1 MNIILEKRTKFTH
14 EEERKMYKKKK
25 ISVGSLLLMIILG
38 LFLINP
44 IGEIHA
50 QTQLKGNTKIQDSAW
65 LDATDQEIFGTNALH
80 KESALDQSVKLQAI
94 IDQAMT
100 QTKKVY
106 IPAGVYIL
114 DENVTLRSGL
124 KLKGD
129 QSAPTIFQNTTS
141 KNVTLSDE
149 NYQTSHNIELSQLF
163 FDGIGIFTRRS
174 NGIVI
179 KDNIFYHPV
188 SLYPINLQASNGATI
203 QNNIFMRDHEH
214 STPDTEN
221 RAIYIGGFATSG
233 IYEYMENVHINDNLF
248 GLRINE
254 LDAIKSFS
262 NEAIVQTINR
272 LQSALKSQEIV
283 LAHNDQNYLSCGV
296 NSYNNTKNV
305 LIKDNFFQQMYE
317 NEDRFGVVGDHA
329 IYLRGSQSVQVVGN
343 HVRGLHNGPYGGF
356 KFKSGRDITIM
367 NNYLRNT
374 GLILYE
380 TPEFGLGDSY
390 AQGTVAELSN
400 FLVANNVF
408 DFKEWQDRYAI
419 GMEYNRHTGI
429 DNVFNGVFIDNHF
442 VNYHNIP
449 ANRRRELLIMNGV
462 GEGFKGASTF
472 VSGNTRDDT
481 ADRVLNVEY
490 WTSEDYQ
497 HMPVSWTDLIDPTV
511 YEQYKDVRI
520 PVSNTFP
527 VGLEVELILGES
539 YDPFDFVSQTHDSDD
554 EKPEITLV
562 NPEVLTKVGQHQLE
576 LLLTYA
582 NGREVRVFST
592 VTVVSQSSDE
602 NGSNTSTNNVKT
614 QGQITFLPNSEEL
627 IVIPPETSPEVTI
640 PPDVL
645 GVTGPLSIVK
655 AISMDFGRQ
664 VISTKDQIFEMNAE
678 MAELVDGSGKTPY
691 VSFAQ
696 IQDLRGTNEGW
707 TLNLSLS
714 DFTSRTRNNLLK
726 GVEIN
731 LIDPSVHYEGNNEE
745 NAPSNNEQLIKL
757 IPNTGKVTLMAASSG
772 TGSGTSSVV
781 LGNQSDLENQ
791 LIDQT
796 SSIVKNTSILLIV
809 PGRAGKDATSYR
821 SVLTWE
827 LAMVPE

>member
-1 MNIILEKRTKFTH
+1 MDKKNMTMTLNALIILF
-14 EEERKMYKKKK
+14 
-25 ISVGSLLLMIILG
+25 LG
-38 LFLINP
+38 LLIITP
-44 IGEIHA
+44 IEEIHA
-50 QTQLKGNTKIQDSAW
+50 QDHQKGNTKIQESAW

-80 KESALDQSVKLQAI
+80 KESAFDQSVKLQAI

-100 QTKKVY
+100 QTNKVY
-106 IPAGVYIL
+106 IPAGIYIL

-129 QSAPTIFQNTTS
+129 QSAPTIFKNTTS

-149 NYQTSHNIELSQLF
+149 DYQTSHNIELSQLF

-174 NGIVI
+174 NSIVI
-179 KDNIFYHPV
+179 KDNVFYHPV

-233 IYEYMENVHINDNLF
+233 IYEYMKNVRINDNLF

-272 LQSALKSQEIV
+272 LQSALQSQEIV

-380 TPEFGLGDSY
+380 TPEFGLGDSF

-449 ANRRRELLIMNGV
+449 ADRRRELLIMNGAR
-462 GEGFKGASTF
+462 EGFKGASTF

-490 WTSEDYQ
+490 WRSEDYQ
-497 HMPVSWTDLIDPTV
+497 QMPVSWTDLIDPTV

-527 VGLEVELILGES
+527 IGLEVELILGKS

-554 EKPEITLV
+554 EKPEITLI

-602 NGSNTSTNNVKT
+602 TGSNTPTNNVKT

-640 PPDVL
+640 PPEIP
-645 GVTGPLSIVK
+645 GGTGPLSIMK
-655 AISMDFGRQ
+655 AISMDFGPQ
-664 VISTKDQIFEMNAE
+664 VISTKNQTYQMKAE
-678 MAELVDGSGKTPY
+678 MADLEDGTGQVPY

-696 IQDLRGTNEGW
+696 VQDVRGTNAGW
-707 TLNLSLS
+707 DLQVSLS
-714 DFTSRTRNNLLK
+714 DFTSTTQN
-726 GVEIN
+726 GVLTGAEIEF
-731 LIDPSVHYEGNNEE
+731 LDSRIQYEGSTTE
-745 NAPSNNEQLIKL
+745 NTPTAHEAGLKL
-757 IPNTGKVTLMAASSG
+757 LPNGAAQSVMTAAQGQGAGASS
-772 TGSGTSSVV
+772 VIW
-781 LGNQSDLENQ
+781 GNQSDLNAQFANEEVEVVENSAIQ
-791 LIDQT
+791 L
-796 SSIVKNTSILLIV
+796 SI
-809 PGRAGKDATSYR
+809 PGSTAKDATRYTST
-821 SVLTWE
+821 LTWE
-827 LAMVPE
+827 LVMIPDLNELLSN